1 MTTEEIIA
9 RYIDEGYNALRTH
22 TSKRS
27 PEIRKLIRHES
38 VVIQGTEYSC
48 LKEFAVERVAEEIRK
63 ILPEAD
69 IEVELGGND
78 STLRVWLTEEEKRR
92 LTTEFYAF
100 LSEHCM

>member
-9 RYIDEGYNALRTH
+9 RYIDEGYNALRKH

-27 PEIRKLIRHES
+27 PEIRRLIRHET
-38 VVIQGTEYSC
+38 VTIQGTEYSC

-69 IEVELGGND
+69 IEVTLDGND
-78 STLRVWLTEEEKRR
+78 STLKVELTEEEKRR

-100 LSEHCM
+100 LEKYCL